1 MLGSAGV
8 VVAWKV
14 HGASAEVFA
23 LEAEVASEVTKLVA
37 AVWTR
42 GVATAAVRESATG
55 QVGYLVAGSEAS
67 ATSKNSRHQVARSSA
82 PATVTS
88 VSLSKDS
95 CTKIAAAAFS
105 PATASVCHMARCCSE
120 SPPW

>member
-1 MLGSAGV
+1 MLGSTDV
-8 VVAWKV
+8 VVAWIV

-42 GVATAAVRESATG
+42 GVATAAVRESAAG

-67 ATSKNSRHQVARSSA
+67 ATGKNSRHQVARSSA